1 MRRQFVRVSATTA
14 VVLAI
19 GTGGALLGAGVAD
32 ASSSVL
38 ADTCSGTLNGSPGD
52 TAEMRQ
58 SAVIGPVTDVVRSIP
73 LIGSGTANAVANA
86 MNAKG
91 PIPLGSFPASGS
103 RTVPGGQIAAQV
115 VNEVNSIPVLGPVLS
130 IVDSGVT
137 QKLGALCGMTLNA
150 IPLPLPPP
158 PVAAAPT
165 SRPASPPSQAAPAP
179 QNGTPGQ
186 ASAGQPPAP
195 QPGVPVG
202 VGSAIPGTG
211 GLGDY
216 SGLGTVPSY
225 DYGSLPGMFTAPS
238 IDYTSLPGTGST
250 PDGTP
255 GTGQTD
261 NPTNLAGA
269 ANPLFG
275 ASGQGIG
282 MPVAVAVLAL
292 GGVTAGLVRAWV
304 LRRSLASAS

>member
-38 ADTCSGTLNGSPGD
+38 ADTCSGTFDGSPGEP
-52 TAEMRQ
+52 AEMRQ

-73 LIGSGTANAVANA
+73 LIGAGTADAVANA

-91 PIPLGSFPASGS
+91 PIPLGAFPSSGS
-103 RTVPGGQIAAQV
+103 RTVSGGQIATQV
-115 VNEVNSIPVLGPVLS
+115 VNEVNTIPVLGPVLS
-130 IVDSGVT
+130 LVDSGVT
-137 QKLGALCGMTLNA
+137 QKLTALCGMTLNA

-158 PVAAAPT
+158 PPAAT
-165 SRPASPPSQAAPAP
+165 SNRPAPPPSQAAPPP
-179 QNGTPGQ
+179 QNGSPGQ
-186 ASAGQPPAP
+186 PAAGQPPAP
-195 QPGVPVG
+195 QPGEPAG
-202 VGSAIPGTG
+202 VGSAAPGTG

-238 IDYTSLPGTGST
+238 VDYTSLPGTGST
-250 PDGTP
+250 PDGTSD
-255 GTGQTD
+255 TGQNRAD
-261 NPTNLAGA
+261 SPTNLAGA
-269 ANPLFG
+269 ANPLSG
-275 ASGQGIG
+275 LSGQGIG
-282 MPVAVAVLAL
+282 MPVALAVLAL

-304 LRRSLASAS
+304 LRRSLAA